1 MFIKMWT
8 FRIIV
13 TVCVFYKA
21 DVSDALSAGYL
32 VLGSITGGPPSTHI
46 QAQPIETKA
55 GNTFL
60 DPARKRGITF
70 KTYSKQPMSIDVD
83 YARKQIYIYN
93 RYTANLERLNFYPE
107 NGFQKD
113 IAIDLHSGL
122 SRSNLKI
129 ALDWISNNI
138 YWTDPTFKW
147 IALQSLRTNGT
158 DGPYRILVYDNVEKP
173 TGIAV
178 DPIHKYLFWSDV
190 GSLPKIERSSLS
202 GTARITILYQGIA
215 YPTALDV
222 DIASSKLYWVD
233 SIRDSVER
241 SNLDGTGR
249 SIVKRISHTS
259 ISDIQVFFDVVFA
272 TDFDPNLGGKVRLFN
287 KDTGVDDK
295 SWPLVRYNNSQI
307 TCVAFYAPKP
317 TITDHCSN
325 NPCESIC
332 VSETTGLVCL
342 CREGFTL
349 NADGRTCS
357 ETTGSLHRALVWATL
372 TTICAADVRG
382 IHDEVKYISKN
393 KTCFPNVGTSINWL
407 TVDSHDRVVIFA
419 DGSDIYK
426 IKLGGVPTKQR
437 ITSATENVTGLA
449 VDWGDK
455 NLYYCQG
462 QQSGT
467 GEINIFSQTTTHT
480 HTLIS
485 SGLNNPKALIILP
498 LLSKMIWIDGRPGGY
513 QIKRANFHGSDIQTV
528 VSWMNLYEPRDLTVD
543 ATTKRLYFI
552 DGNSLK
558 SVQLDGTKLTEVGQI
573 ANSIL
578 PPLKLHL
585 YKNQLLVAD
594 AGINLDILSLT
605 DSGNTTYTVVPLVA
619 VTDISVVDIT
629 EQPEE
634 YGPCKAEN
642 GECEH
647 ICVPLGQSRICQCSF
662 GFVLDNNMETCSSEP
677 VTDNFMYLSDWTH
690 GAYRAHPER
699 LVLDYSTGN
708 IYYTAVGS
716 SLLPS
721 GFTGIG
727 VVSPN
732 GIHRRLISEGVE
744 PRAIAIDPV
753 MGFLFWTD
761 KGTKPAVLKRAHT
774 DGTNI
779 VTLYT
784 AMVFPNGIAI
794 DTSSSVLY
802 VTDGNRDIIY
812 RCGYEAN
819 TCVQYFSDIGAI
831 LMDIQLLGNY
841 LYYTAWNK
849 MYITKLHKTNTNDT
863 VQFANNAKF
872 GRLNSISLYSAAL
885 LPSNIQSRCTTNNGR
900 GNCSTLC
907 HPTPKGFSCGCP
919 DGEQMLSDGKT
930 CPSATPLDHKSN
942 DEKTSST
949 QIVYIGTGVGGTIT
963 IVIIVVAIIFVYR
976 KYGRKT
982 KTVARHV
989 HNLPSGQALYENA
1002 AVILQTKGDI
1012 CKKPVAV
1019 AENPEGVARFHK
1031 NENKY
1036 NARRSENHI
1045 YDEIDD

>member
-1 MFIKMWT
+1 MFIKMWN
-8 FRIIV
+8 FRFIV
-13 TVCVFYKA
+13 TVCVFYEIGVV
-21 DVSDALSAGYL
+21 DSLSAGYL
-32 VLGSITGGPPSTHI
+32 ALGSIKGGPNSAHFF
-46 QAQPIETKA
+46 ALPIETNS
-55 GNTFL
+55 GNTL
-60 DPARKRGITF
+60 IDTPRQQTITF
-70 KTYSKQPMSIDVD
+70 SNDLEQPMAIDVD
-83 YARKQIYIYN
+83 YARKLIYFYN
-93 RYTANLERLNFYPE
+93 RYTGNIQRLNFYPE

-113 IAIDLHSGL
+113 TAINLHSGL

-138 YWTDPTFKW
+138 YWTDPTYKW

-178 DPIHKYLFWSDV
+178 DPIHKFLFWSDV

-202 GTARITILYQGIA
+202 GTARIIILYQDIV

-233 SIRDSVER
+233 SVLDSVER
-241 SNLDGTGR
+241 SNLDGTER
-249 SIVKRISHTS
+249 STVKKILHTTF
-259 ISDIQVFFDVVFA
+259 SDIQVFFDVVFA
-272 TDFDPNLGGKVRLFN
+272 TDFDPIVGGKVRLFS
-287 KDTGVDDK
+287 KDTGINDK
-295 SWPLVRYNNSQI
+295 SWPLVRYNNSKI
-307 TCVAFYAPKP
+307 TCVAFYAPQP

-357 ETTGSLHRALVWATL
+357 ETTGSLHRALIWATL

-382 IHDEVKYISKN
+382 IHDEKKYISKN
-393 KTCFPNVGTSINWL
+393 KTCFPNVGSNINWI

-419 DGSDIYK
+419 DGSDIYQMT
-426 IKLGGVPTKQR
+426 LGGVHTKQR

-455 NLYYCQG
+455 NMYWCQG

-467 GEINIFSQTTTHT
+467 GEINVFSQTTSNTN
-480 HTLIS
+480 TLIS

-498 LLSKMIWIDGRPGGY
+498 LL
-513 QIKRANFHGSDIQTV
+513 
-528 VSWMNLYEPRDLTVD
+528 
-543 ATTKRLYFI
+543 RLYFI
-552 DGNSLK
+552 DGNSFK
-558 SVQLDGTKLTEVGQI
+558 SVQFDGTKLTE
-573 ANSIL
+573 N
-578 PPLKLHL
+578 H
-585 YKNQLLVAD
+585 LLVAD

-605 DSGNTTYTVVPLVA
+605 DSENTTYTLLPLVA
-619 VTDISVVDIT
+619 VTDISFVDIT

-634 YGPCKAEN
+634 Y
-642 GECEH
+642 
-647 ICVPLGQSRICQCSF
+647 
-662 GFVLDNNMETCSSEP
+662 
-677 VTDNFMYLSDWTH
+677 

-716 SLLPS
+716 SMLPS

-727 VVSPN
+727 VVTPN

-774 DGTNI
+774 DGTTI

-784 AMVFPNGIAI
+784 AMVLPNGIAI
-794 DTSSSVLY
+794 DTSASALY

-819 TCVQYFSDIGAI
+819 TCVQYFSDIGAN

-841 LYYTAWNK
+841 LYYIAWNK
-849 MYITKLHKTNTNDT
+849 MYITKMHKTNTNDT
-863 VQFANNAKF
+863 AQFANNAKL
-872 GRLNSISLYSAAL
+872 GRLVSISLHSTAL
-885 LPSNIQSRCTTNNGR
+885 LPSNAKSRCTSNNGR
-900 GNCSTLC
+900 GNCSTFC
-907 HPTPKGFSCGCP
+907 HPTPNSFSCGCA
-919 DGEQMLSDGKT
+919 DGEQLLSDRKT
-930 CPSATPLDHKSN
+930 CPSALISTPSS
-942 DEKTSST
+942 TSST
-949 QIVYIGTGVGGTIT
+949 PWENKSSNEITFSSQSIYIGAGVGGT
-963 IVIIVVAIIFVYR
+963 VAIVVIGVAIVFVYR
-976 KYGRKT
+976 KCGRKT
-982 KTVARHV
+982 QTGARFL
-989 HNLPSGQALYENA
+989 HNLPDDQALYANE
-1002 AVILQTKGDI
+1002 AVILQQGDI
-1012 CKKPVAV
+1012 CKKTFSV
-1019 AENPEGVARFHK
+1019 AENLEGAAQFYEKEHK
-1031 NENKY
+1031 NCAQQAEN
-1036 NARRSENHI
+1036 EI
-1045 YDEIDD
+1045 YDEIDPIGL